1 MASINTSSTIVPRQ
15 FLAAFILTTCCF
27 SLWGFANDYT
37 NPLVKVY
44 EQVFIIP
51 TAQAAWLQFAFYFGY
66 FCMALPAAFF
76 IRRFSYKGAILVGL
90 ALYAIGAL
98 LAIPA
103 SLAISFPIFVL
114 GSYIIPCG
122 LAFLETACNP
132 YILAMGPRETATQRL
147 NLAQAFNPIGS
158 LTGMA
163 IATFILAPQLE
174 INKFTED
181 LGKNDPSATK
191 FIFTP
196 DSDLPEGARIEG
208 ENVILSEDVIVP
220 LYKEIPIFSKE
231 LPGVLSS
238 ATSDALKGINATQP
252 EEFKRLQAA
261 DLANVRTPYLVIAII
276 VILFFLL
283 FAFSKMP
290 TFKNTEKE
298 APFLE
303 ITLRIFRRGH
313 FAGGVVAQAFYV
325 GAQIMCWTYIIH
337 YGMEEVGLSL
347 AVAQNWNI
355 ASMILFLSSRFVCT
369 WLLRIINP
377 GKLLM
382 IFALGGLGFVCGA
395 ILMPGYPGLICLVCV
410 SGCMSL
416 MFPSIFGLAL
426 DGMEEEEAKLGSA
439 FLIMAIVGGA
449 VGAKIQGNLIT
460 SQGVPVSFTLVAI
473 CFMVIAGYGYLS
485 FNQFHPNP
493 HFDRGK
499 KS

>member
-1 MASINTSSTIVPRQ
+1 MASSNTSPAIVPRN

-51 TAQAAWLQFAFYFGY
+51 TSQAAWLQFAFYFGY

-174 INKFTED
+174 INKFAEE
-181 LGKNDPSATK
+181 LGKNNSDATK
-191 FIFTP
+191 YLFTP
-196 DSDLPEGARIEG
+196 ESTLPEGASIVGKEVVL
-208 ENVILSEDVIVP
+208 NEDVSVQ
-220 LYKEIPIFSKE
+220 LYEEIPVFSEE
-231 LPGVLSS
+231 LPGVLSG
-238 ATSDALKGINATQP
+238 ATSDALKGINAAEP
-252 EEFKRLQAA
+252 EEFKKLQSA
-261 DLANVRTPYLVIAII
+261 DLANVRTPYLVIAAI
-276 VILFFLL
+276 VVLFFLL
-283 FAFSKMP
+283 FAFSKLP
-290 TFKNTEKE
+290 TFKGPEKE

-303 ITLRIFRRGH
+303 ITSRIFRRGH
-313 FAGGVVAQAFYV
+313 FAGGVVAQAFYI

-347 AVAQNWNI
+347 AAAQKWNI

-382 IFALGGLGFVCGA
+382 IFAMGGFAFVCGA
-395 ILMPGYPGLICLVCV
+395 ILAPGYPGLICLVCV

-416 MFPSIFGLAL
+416 MFPTIYGIAL
-426 DGMEEEEAKLGSA
+426 ENMEEEEAKLGSA

-460 SQGVPVSFTLVAI
+460 SHGVPFSFTLVAA
-473 CFMVIAGYGYLS
+473 CFIVIAGYGYLS
-485 FNQFHPNP
+485 FKKFHPKLLSSENS
-493 HFDRGK
+493 H
-499 KS
+499 

>member
-1 MASINTSSTIVPRQ
+1 
-15 FLAAFILTTCCF
+15 
-27 SLWGFANDYT
+27 
-37 NPLVKVY
+37 
-44 EQVFIIP
+44 
-51 TAQAAWLQFAFYFGY
+51 
-66 FCMALPAAFF
+66 
-76 IRRFSYKGAILVGL
+76 
-90 ALYAIGAL
+90 
-98 LAIPA
+98 
-103 SLAISFPIFVL
+103 
-114 GSYIIPCG
+114 
-122 LAFLETACNP
+122 
-132 YILAMGPRETATQRL
+132 
-147 NLAQAFNPIGS
+147 
-158 LTGMA
+158 MA

-395 ILMPGYPGLICLVCV
+395 ILIPGYPGLICLVCV

-416 MFPSIFGLAL
+416 MFPTIYGIAL

-493 HFDRGK
+493 RFDRGK

>member
-1 MASINTSSTIVPRQ
+1 MASTNNSPPVVPRHY
-15 FLAAFILTTCCF
+15 LAAFILTTCCF

-103 SLAISFPIFVL
+103 SMSISFPIFVL

-163 IATFILAPQLE
+163 IATFVLAPQLE
-174 INKFTED
+174 INKFAEE
-181 LGKNDPSATK
+181 LGKNNPDATK
-191 FIFTP
+191 FLFTP
-196 DSDLPEGARIEG
+196 ESTLPNGAKIDADTVALS
-208 ENVILSEDVIVP
+208 ENVTVP
-220 LYKEIPIFSKE
+220 LYKEIPVFSEE

-238 ATSDALKGINATQP
+238 ATSDALKGLNATQP
-252 EEFKRLQAA
+252 EDFKMLQSA
-261 DLANVRTPYLVIAII
+261 DLANVRTPYLVIAAI
-276 VILFFLL
+276 VVLFFLF

-290 TFKNTEKE
+290 TFKSKDKE

-303 ITLRIFRRGH
+303 ITKRIFCRGH

-347 AVAQNWNI
+347 ATAQKWNI
-355 ASMILFLSSRFVCT
+355 ASMILFLSSRFFCT
-369 WLLRIINP
+369 WLLRIITP

-382 IFALGGLGFVCGA
+382 IFAIGGLVFVCGA

-416 MFPSIFGLAL
+416 MFPTIYGIAL
-426 DGMEEEEAKLGSA
+426 DGMKEEEAKLGSA

-449 VGAKIQGNLIT
+449 VGAKVQGNLIT
-460 SQGVPVSFTLVAI
+460 SHGVPISFTLVAV
-473 CFMVIAGYGYLS
+473 CFVVIAGYGYLS
-485 FNQFHPNP
+485 FKQPLP
-493 HFDRGK
+493 SLLSDQEGD
-499 KS
+499 

>member
-1 MASINTSSTIVPRQ
+1 
-15 FLAAFILTTCCF
+15 
-27 SLWGFANDYT
+27 
-37 NPLVKVY
+37 
-44 EQVFIIP
+44 
-51 TAQAAWLQFAFYFGY
+51 
-66 FCMALPAAFF
+66 MALPAAFF

-196 DSDLPEGARIEG
+196 DSALPEGASIEG
-208 ENVILSEDVIVP
+208 ENVILSKDVIVP
-220 LYKEIPIFSKE
+220 LYDEIPIFSEE
-231 LPGVLSS
+231 LPGVLSG

-252 EEFKRLQAA
+252 EEFKKLQAA

-303 ITLRIFRRGH
+303 ITFRIFRRGH
-313 FAGGVVAQAFYV
+313 FTGGVIAQASEPRSCA
-325 GAQIMCWTYIIH
+325 GPT
-337 YGMEEVGLSL
+337 
-347 AVAQNWNI
+347 
-355 ASMILFLSSRFVCT
+355 
-369 WLLRIINP
+369 
-377 GKLLM
+377 
-382 IFALGGLGFVCGA
+382 
-395 ILMPGYPGLICLVCV
+395 
-410 SGCMSL
+410 
-416 MFPSIFGLAL
+416 
-426 DGMEEEEAKLGSA
+426 
-439 FLIMAIVGGA
+439 
-449 VGAKIQGNLIT
+449 
-460 SQGVPVSFTLVAI
+460 SFTTAW
-473 CFMVIAGYGYLS
+473 
-485 FNQFHPNP
+485 
-493 HFDRGK
+493 K
-499 KS
+499 KWD